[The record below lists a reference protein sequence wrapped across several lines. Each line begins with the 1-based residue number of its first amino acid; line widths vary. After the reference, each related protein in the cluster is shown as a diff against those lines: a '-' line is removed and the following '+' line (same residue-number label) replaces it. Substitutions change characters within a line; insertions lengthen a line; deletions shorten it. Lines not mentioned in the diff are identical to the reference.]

1 MESESNHNDHRL
13 IGQRQDLFHLQ
24 EEAPGAV
31 FWHPRGWTLLRLL
44 EQRVRLLMERE
55 GFQEV
60 RTPQVLAA
68 PIWRASGHLEHFSAG
83 MFKLEDD
90 GALFALKPA
99 SCPGHIQ
106 IALRAGLSYRDLP
119 YRLGEFGLVHRNEP
133 SGAVQGL
140 FRLRQFTQD
149 DGHIF
154 CRHDQVLKEV
164 AGFCQS
170 LRAFYAEFGFESVE
184 VGFSTRPESRV
195 GSDESWD
202 RAEQVLA
209 QAAREAGISRV
220 LQPGPGA
227 FYGPKLEFSLRDR
240 LDRAWQ
246 CGTIQL
252 DLAMPERFGLD
263 YVEAGGERLRPLLLH
278 RAVFGSLE
286 RFLGI
291 LLEQHGGR
299 LPAWLAPEQV
309 LVAPLADGQ
318 AEYAQEVARRLRGAG
333 LRARIDGRSESV
345 GKKVRDAHELGV
357 PFVIALGAREAAGR
371 SVSIRGREGRPSEVP
386 LEEGVARLQD
396 ACQPPG

>member
-1 MESESNHNDHRL
+1 MSNDHDHRL

-31 FWHPRGWTLLRLL
+31 FWHPRGWTLLRIL
-44 EQRVRLLMERE
+44 EHRVRLLMERE

-68 PIWRASGHLEHFSAG
+68 PVWQASGHLEHFAAG
-83 MFKLEDD
+83 MFKLEDE
-90 GALFALKPA
+90 GRLFALKPA

-106 IALRAGLSYRDLP
+106 VALRAALSYRDLP

-154 CRHDQVLKEV
+154 CRPEQVFEEV
-164 AGFCQS
+164 AGFCHS
-170 LRAFYAEFGFESVE
+170 LRAFYAEFGFEKVE
-184 VGFSTRPESRV
+184 VGFSTRPQSRV
-195 GSDESWD
+195 GSDQDWD
-202 RAEQVLA
+202 RAERVLEE
-209 QAAREAGISRV
+209 AARKAGIELA
-220 LQPGPGA
+220 LQPGQGA

-240 LDRAWQ
+240 MDRAWQ

-263 YVEAGGERLRPLLLH
+263 YVEAGGERRRPALLH

-286 RFLGI
+286 RFLGV
-291 LLEQHGGR
+291 LLEHHSGC
-299 LPAWLAPEQV
+299 LAPWLAPEQV
-309 LVAPLADGQ
+309 VVAPIADAQGD
-318 AEYAQEVARRLRGAG
+318 YAREVGGLLRRAG
-333 LRARIDGRSESV
+333 LRVRVDTRGESV
-345 GKKVRDAHELGV
+345 GRKVRDAHGLGV
-357 PFVIALGAREAAGR
+357 PLMV
-371 SVSIRGREGRPSEVP
+371 
-386 LEEGVARLQD
+386 
-396 ACQPPG
+396 